1 MIEFIKI
8 QYNLY
13 KTGGKS
19 IGIEKI
25 KQLANAYMTEDER
38 VELFKDDETVTVE

>member
-1 MIEFIKI
+1 MVEFIKT

-13 KTGGKS
+13 KTGSKS

-25 KQLANAYMTEDER
+25 KQLANIFMTEEER
-38 VELFKDDETVTVE
+38 AELFKEENN

>member
-1 MIEFIKI
+1 MNEFIKT

-13 KTGGKS
+13 KTGSKS

-25 KQLANAYMTEDER
+25 KQLADAFMTEEQR
-38 VELFKDDETVTVE
+38 KELFKED

>member
-25 KQLANAYMTEDER
+25 KQLANAYMAEDER
-38 VELFKDDETVTVE
+38 AELFKDDEVIIE